1 MLEPW
6 ALRHKGWKKRVAWV
20 LYQRRMLDS
29 SALLH
34 ATSTEEGDNLRK
46 LGLTARI
53 GVVPNGTDLPS
64 LYPSPAPDEKTC
76 RSRRTLLFLS
86 RIHPKKGLE
95 LLLEA
100 WSSLRPRNW
109 RIRIAGPGEDSYIQ
123 GLKQRSRILG
133 VDREIEWM
141 GPASGST
148 KEELFRSS
156 DLFILPS
163 YSENF
168 GLVVAEALS
177 YGVPV
182 ITTTGCPWA
191 ELPAEGAGWWVEPA
205 VEPLR
210 QALEEATNL
219 PQQTLQELGRRGRR
233 LVERNYGWDSVGT
246 KMNAAYLG
254 ILGSPQI

>member
-1 MLEPW
+1 
-6 ALRHKGWKKRVAWV
+6 
-20 LYQRRMLDS
+20 MLDS

-64 LYPSPAPDEKTC
+64 LSASPAPDEKTC

-100 WSSLRPRNW
+100 WGSLRPRNW

-141 GPASGST
+141 GPASDST

-205 VEPLR
+205 VEPMR